1 MVGLSRLIVT
11 LVKMMTV
18 MTKVWDKL
26 GDVPAHLRVHD
37 GAKLTL
43 AQVNHWARIY
53 DAIKRN
59 NPNISDSSAAA
70 MAWAQWA
77 KIYVKRGNK
86 WIKRR
91 EPSQKEIDVMA
102 AKFEFGVPITE
113 FAKSDEDGKLRI
125 VGVASSTA
133 KDKQNEKMSR
143 NALQKMTQFS
153 GIDLLPGHHADI
165 LSELG
170 TVEKLWLDE
179 DEKLYIEAT
188 LDEEEPKAKKLF
200 RNLQA
205 GKRYQLSV
213 GGRILS
219 AKWATDGIE
228 TTRVIDDVE
237 LDHIAITREGMAAN
251 PDTFIQVGKDMGW
264 LDAMA
269 KSVDWDSVPREY
281 DVDDLDEEMHELVT
295 AAIDDDIV
303 ADDDT
308 DDDVE
313 KVATEAE
320 KKAQQRRSKR
330 YNIAIRPDGNVTKPS
345 KWKDIPDSKFADP
358 VNYAYPMD
366 TYKHAVA
373 ALRYWGKAKNR
384 AKYSKEDQKRIT
396 ARMKRLARAV
406 GVKTVIEEASN
417 SKKSLLGLILEYAV
431 GKENE
436 ISDTIVLEDSP
447 EIEIEI
453 VTDDT
458 ADDGADKTA
467 DESIDKTAE
476 ESADESN
483 QEEADEM
490 SKDEIVALVNET
502 VETAVEKKVK
512 DAIDPVLKGFDELKT
527 KIDEIVKTDDDAT
540 DDATTEAPD
549 EAPADESVDEGV
561 TNDGDDSTDDAED
574 DEAVSKTAE
583 AIEDLKKVV
592 LESVKELNSRVENI
606 ELRTTGRS
614 SVPDTEATEKEKPRS
629 RDDDLRTLGS
639 AFIGILDPRPKR

>member
-1 MVGLSRLIVT
+1 ML
-11 LVKMMTV
+11 LVKTMTI

-26 GDVPAHLRVHD
+26 SNVPKHLRIHD
-37 GAKLTL
+37 GARLTL

-77 KIYVKRGNK
+77 KIYTKRGNK

-91 EPSQKEIDVMA
+91 EPSQKEIDAMA
-102 AKFEFGVPITE
+102 TKFEFGVPITE

-133 KDKQNEKMSR
+133 RDKQNEKMSPR
-143 NALQKMTQFS
+143 ALQKMTQFS
-153 GIDLLPGHHADI
+153 GIDLLPGHHVDI

-188 LDEEEPKAKKLF
+188 LDEDEPKAKKLY

-205 GKRYQLSV
+205 GKKYQLSV
-213 GGRILS
+213 GGRILA
-219 AKWATDGIE
+219 AKWAADGAE
-228 TTRVIDDVE
+228 TVRIIDDVQ

-251 PDTFIQVGKDMGW
+251 PDTYIQVGKDMGW

-269 KSVDWDSVPREY
+269 KSVDWDNMPREY
-281 DVDDLDEEMHELVT
+281 DVDDLDEEMYELIAT
-295 AAIDDDIV
+295 ATDDDV
-303 ADDDT
+303 AADDDVG
-308 DDDVE
+308 DDVE

-320 KKAQQRRSKR
+320 KKAQQRRSDR
-330 YNIAIRPDGNVTKPS
+330 YNISIRPDGNVTKPS
-345 KWKDIPDSKFADP
+345 RWKNVPDSKFADP

-366 TYKHAVA
+366 TYEHAVA

-417 SKKSLLGLILEYAV
+417 SKKSLLGLILEYAL
-431 GKENE
+431 GRENE
-436 ISDTIVLEDSP
+436 ISDMAVIENNP
-447 EIEIEI
+447 EIETEI
-453 VTDDT
+453 VVSKDDT
-458 ADDGADKTA
+458 T
-467 DESIDKTAE
+467 DESTDETTE
-476 ESADESN
+476 QSVDEST
-483 QEEADEM
+483 QEEVDEM

-502 VETAVEKKVK
+502 VETVVEKKVK

-549 EAPADESVDEGV
+549 EAPADKPVDDGA
-561 TNDGDDSTDDAED
+561 TNDGNDTTDDAGD
-574 DEAVSKTAE
+574 DKAVSKTAE
-583 AIEDLKKVV
+583 AIENLKKVV
-592 LESVKELNSRVENI
+592 LESVNELNSRVENI
-606 ELRTTGRS
+606 ELRTIGRS
-614 SVPDTEATEKEKPRS
+614 SVLDTETTEKAKPRGK
-629 RDDDLRTLGS
+629 DDDLRTLGS
-639 AFIGILDPRPKR
+639 AFIGTLDLRPKR